1 MHGPS
6 QNAMPRAGGRDLLPH
21 CWRWWSQGQ
30 RPGLRHG
37 TSAVPT
43 LEARAW
49 RGRVGPPGGEDCHR
63 VYLPFAAK
71 CWWLEL
77 DSSHPLKEDKKKI
90 INMVSTGEQSRERL
104 RTHAWGCGEVTT
116 RQASQTH
123 LASHPPPPSN
133 TFLLVTKK
141 CHLLQKPTE
150 MEKQKKTKTL

>member
-1 MHGPS
+1 
-6 QNAMPRAGGRDLLPH
+6 MPRAGGRDLLPH

-43 LEARAW
+43 LEARTS
-49 RGRVGPPGGEDCHR
+49 RGRAGPPGVEDCHR
-63 VYLPFAAK
+63 VHLPFAAK

-77 DSSHPLKEDKKKI
+77 DSSHPLKEDKKKNHKYGFHRGTI
-90 INMVSTGEQSRERL
+90 PRASKNPRVGL
-104 RTHAWGCGEVTT
+104 WGGYNAPSLPNTPG
-116 RQASQTH
+116 QP
-123 LASHPPPPSN
+123 PPPPSN

-141 CHLLQKPTE
+141 CHLLQKLTE